1 MSGAKV
7 IYRGQRFSIGFIGC
21 LVCLF
26 GCTENETP
34 SQSGIDAGPSE
45 AVAAIKIDR
54 KNKKTKRGQFQLGQD
69 EFELGVVICFGTST
83 ATAIAS
89 DSQKRSD
96 YPVVTLKTY
105 DPAMTGGQSFNT
117 ASALFERDGYGEHWK
132 LHEGSVEKD
141 GDVFTASGTLEGNLL
156 LPKPDGTRESAPL
169 DGDDVLPF
177 EVRIEC

>member
-1 MSGAKV
+1 MKAPLIIIGIYAALISG
-7 IYRGQRFSIGFIGC
+7 C
-21 LVCLF
+21 
-26 GCTENETP
+26 
-34 SQSGIDAGPSE
+34 DAREE
-45 AVAAIKIDR
+45 AVDKSLVAKFSARETEPDPVDTNMEHK
-54 KNKKTKRGQFQLGQD
+54 KRGTLALGAEYFKFD
-69 EFELGVVICFGTST
+69 TSMCFGTST

-89 DSQKRSD
+89 DSMQRSD

-105 DPAMTGGQSFNT
+105 DPAMSGGISFNT
-117 ASALFERDGYGEHWK
+117 ASALFERDGHGEHWR

-169 DGDDVLPF
+169 EGDDILPF